1 MGKFTEPKVGP
12 FSIAALVIGVGAIV
26 GIIAV
31 FLNWYEWSA
40 SLWIATISDKVTGMG
55 FLDVKTDDFQ
65 KYCPLL
71 SWIMMILALI
81 LAILPVAGVKAIPEK
96 TGYLVIAILGIL
108 ALIFVIMFLSWTDHA
123 AIGAYMALVASILV
137 LIGGA
142 LPMVEDMM

>member
-1 MGKFTEPKVGP
+1 MGKFTDPKVGP
-12 FSIAALVIGVGAIV
+12 LSIAGLVIIVGAIV

-31 FLNWYEWSA
+31 FLNWYEWSQ
-40 SLWIATISDKVTGMG
+40 SLVITTLSSKITGMG
-55 FLDVKTDDFQ
+55 FLDIKTDDFQ

-71 SWIMMILALI
+71 SWIMMIIALI
-81 LAILPVAGVKAIPEK
+81 LAILPAANVKALPEK
-96 TGYLVIAILGIL
+96 TVYLIVGILGLL

-142 LPMVEDMM
+142 LPLVEDMM